1 MMESNEKRLQT
12 IPEICHNLNI
22 SSTTLWRLR
31 KKGEIPFIKAGNTV
45 LFDYNEVIAALKK
58 SSSLGGLK

>member
-1 MMESNEKRLQT
+1 MQSTNNKLLT

-45 LFDYNEVIAALKK
+45 LFDYNEVIASLKK
-58 SSSLGGLK
+58 SSSFGGQQ

>member
-1 MMESNEKRLQT
+1 MQPTNNKLQT

-31 KKGEIPFIKAGNTV
+31 KKGEIPFIKAGATV
-45 LFDYNEVIAALKK
+45 LFDYIEVIAALKK

>member
-1 MMESNEKRLQT
+1 MQSTNNKLLT

-31 KKGEIPFIKAGNTV
+31 RKGLIPFIKAGNTV

-58 SSSLGGLK
+58 SSSLGGQQ

>member
-1 MMESNEKRLQT
+1 MQFTNNKLDT
-12 IPEICHNLNI
+12 IPEICHKLNI

-45 LFDYNEVIAALKK
+45 LFDYNEVIASLKK
-58 SSSLGGLK
+58 SSSFGGLK